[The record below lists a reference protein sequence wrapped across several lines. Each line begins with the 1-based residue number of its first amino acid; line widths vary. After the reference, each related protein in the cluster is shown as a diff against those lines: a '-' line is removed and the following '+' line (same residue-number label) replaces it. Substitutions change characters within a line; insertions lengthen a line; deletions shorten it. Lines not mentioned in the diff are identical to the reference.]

1 MYAQF
6 TKAQP
11 VWLPEDR
18 DEKNVQAIFEAQFTV
33 ESGVAEE
40 LHLLISGASL
50 FRVFI
55 NGAFCHYGPAK
66 AGHGFTRQDRV
77 AISSFTR
84 PGRNHIAIEVSSYN
98 CANFYFTHRAPFL
111 QAEIVCGDE
120 ILTATGEGTFSCCR
134 MEERQQ
140 KVIRYSFQR
149 GFTEQYSARK
159 PIYPFS
165 GSAPSDQQLKPVVVE
180 QPDTVITNEVPHP
193 LFPIA
198 SPMSYQRIG
207 TVSCDPAKAMGG
219 ARYINGISEQI
230 HGFDLDE
237 IPYKPHLKANQL
249 VWSAE
254 GKESEPLNGSAL
266 SASLAE
272 GEAVL
277 VDFGRVKNGF
287 IRSEIAVSEDATVF
301 LLFDEKLINDT
312 MKIEPQ
318 QTINLVTYQY
328 GAQER
333 PYTHE
338 TFESYGMRYLLVYCE
353 KGSISLE
360 SIGIRE
366 YKYPEYQ
373 NAKLETSEKD
383 YAAMLTAAQET
394 FAQNTVDVFMDCPT
408 RERAGWLCDSYFT
421 SQSAFYFTGDTK
433 VEDAYLQNFILPD
446 AFPNLPKGMLP
457 MCYPSDHMN
466 GQYIPQWSLWFVLEL
481 ERYFKHNAQA
491 RPDDFKQTVYDLF
504 AFFDQY
510 LNSDGLL
517 EKLDSWN
524 FVEWSEANDW
534 VQDVNYPTNM
544 LYARALQLAADWY
557 DDDALKQQADR
568 IRKTII
574 EQSFDGKVFH
584 DQALRGDDGTLTV
597 TDKVSEVCQYYA
609 FAFYI
614 ADPAEEQYTYVLDL
628 IHSVFGPDRREK
640 KIMPE
645 IAYANSLMGNYL
657 RMELLLRWGEFG
669 KLLGELKGYF
679 HKMVELTGTLW
690 EHDSVHGSLNHGFA
704 SYVGV
709 AVLKAFGGIA
719 EIDTRNKTVTVID
732 ATLGRDGEV
741 SIAIADGTL
750 TAKRRRDGEKE
761 TVSYAL
767 PDGYRLVRPPASCLR
782 RIIQG

>member
-1 MYAQF
+1 MVAQF

-11 VWLPEDR
+11 IWLPEDR
-18 DEKNVQAIFEAQFTV
+18 DEMNVQAMFTSEFTV
-33 ESGVAEE
+33 KSG
-40 LHLLISGASL
+40 LSKDLYLLLSGASL

-66 AGHGFTRQDRV
+66 AGHGFTRQDTV
-77 AISSFTR
+77 DISSCIKEGDNR
-84 PGRNHIAIEVSSYN
+84 IDIEVSSYN
-98 CANFYFTHRAPFL
+98 CANYYFTHRAPFL
-111 QAEIVCGDE
+111 QAEIACGNE
-120 ILTATGEGTFSCCR
+120 ILAATGEAVFSCAR
-134 MEERQQ
+134 VNERNQN
-140 KVIRYSFQR
+140 VIRYSFQR
-149 GFTEQYSARK
+149 GFTEQYKTSK
-159 PIYPFS
+159 PIYPFA
-165 GSAPSDQQLKPVVVE
+165 GSAPSGQQLKPVVVE

-198 SPMSYQRIG
+198 SPVSYQRIG
-207 TVSCDPAKAMGG
+207 TVSCDSAKAMGG
-219 ARYINGISEQI
+219 ARYINGISEMI
-230 HGFDLDE
+230 HGFGLDE

-254 GKESEPLNGSAL
+254 GGESEPLNGSAL

-287 IRSEIAVSEDATVF
+287 IQSEIMASEEATVF
-301 LLFDEKLINDT
+301 FLFDEKLIDHT
-312 MKIEPQ
+312 ITIVPQ

-328 GAQER
+328 GAQEK

-366 YKYPEYQ
+366 YKYPEYR
-373 NAKLETSEKD
+373 NAKLATSETD
-383 YAAMLTAAQET
+383 YTEMLTAAQET
-394 FAQNTVDVFMDCPT
+394 FAQNTIDVFMDCPT

-421 SQSAFYFTGDTK
+421 AQSAFYFVGDTK
-433 VEDAYLQNFILPD
+433 VEQGYLQNFILPD

-457 MCYPSDHMN
+457 MCSPSDQVN

-481 ERYFKHNAQA
+481 ERYFKHNALA
-491 RPDDFKQTVYDLF
+491 NPDDFKPRVYDLF
-504 AFFDQY
+504 EFFSQY

-524 FVEWSEANDW
+524 FVEWSEANEW

-544 LYARALQLAADWY
+544 LYTRALQLAAGWY
-557 DDDALKQQADR
+557 NDSELKDQADR

-614 ADPAEEQYTYVLDL
+614 ADPAEEQYTTVLDL
-628 IHSVFGPDRREK
+628 IHTVFGPDRREK

-657 RMELLLRWGEFG
+657 RMELLLRWGEFAQ
-669 KLLGELKGYF
+669 LLGELKGYF
-679 HKMVELTGTLW
+679 LKMVELTGTLW

-709 AVLKAFGGIA
+709 AVLKAFSGIA

-732 ATLGRDGEV
+732 AKLGHDGDV
-741 SIAIADGTL
+741 SIAVTDGSL
-750 TAKRRRDGEKE
+750 IAKRRKDGEKE
-761 TVSYAL
+761 TVSYRL
-767 PDGYRLVRPPASCLR
+767 PDGYRLERLTQEVR
-782 RIIQG
+782 